1 MSYPKQLFHCGLIA
15 TVLSLAALAPVAGAA
30 APSAT
35 NNCFFVTQWQGWK
48 SPSPDVIY
56 LGVNLHDVYRVDL
69 SAGSNMLDSP
79 NMHLVSIVRGSSSI
93 CSAIDLD
100 IKIAD
105 DHGFVQPLIAKTLT
119 KLTPEEVAAIPKKY
133 RPN

>member
-1 MSYPKQLFHCGLIA
+1 MSYPEKLFRLGLIA
-15 TVLSLAALAPVAGAA
+15 AALSLSTVASQAGAA
-30 APSAT
+30 TRPTT

-56 LGVNLHDVYRVDL
+56 LGVNMHDVYRVDL
-69 SAGSNMLDSP
+69 SAGSSMLDSP

-93 CSAIDLD
+93 CTALDLD
-100 IKIAD
+100 LKIAD
-105 DHGFVQPLIAKTLT
+105 DQGFSEPLIAKTLT
-119 KLTPEEVAAIPKKY
+119 KLTPDEVAAIPKKY